1 MSAKQRELSG
11 FSWRGKQKL
20 KFPPTHINKFNYFK
34 YVFVISFNLKEKKN
48 HKVPQLCM
56 VPGKPQCILQGNRQT
71 LNFANPLPA
80 SS

>member
-34 YVFVISFNLKEKKN
+34 YVFVISFNLKEKKITRFLSSAWF
-48 HKVPQLCM
+48 QES
-56 VPGKPQCILQGNRQT
+56 RS
-71 LNFANPLPA
+71 A
-80 SS
+80 SYRGTDRR